1 MRGCPLLF
9 VALAGCGFSAGNAGS
24 GDVGIDAA
32 SAIDAIPAEDPDA
45 SLPPAQDDDGDGVLN
60 GVDNC
65 PTAVNADQRDHDAD
79 GKGDVCDHCPH
90 LPVADTDT
98 DGDGIGDACDPRPTM
113 AGDVRRLWEGFYDA
127 SSITG
132 WSGVGT
138 WSVANGKLRQTST
151 SANQTG
157 WGPPI
162 AVAKAF
168 VMTTFT
174 VDALSGAS
182 SNPQIGVATGVGG
195 NAQRYSCALQKS
207 QSLNVHAESTWIEAG
222 NNVQNHASDTAWS
235 PGTFAA
241 GSTATVISRL
251 NGGFQ
256 CRIVQGATDKTRG
269 EANGPIAGQVYL
281 GTENATASFDYLFIV
296 EEP

>member
-1 MRGCPLLF
+1 MGCRSLLL
-9 VALAGCGFSAGNAGS
+9 VALAGCGFSAGTGNN
-24 GDVGIDAA
+24 GDGGVDAA
-32 SAIDAIPAEDPDA
+32 VIDAIPAEDPDA
-45 SLPPAQDDDGDGVLN
+45 SLPPTQDDDGDGVLN

-65 PTAVNADQRDHDAD
+65 PTVANADQRDHDVD
-79 GKGDVCDHCPH
+79 TKGDVCDRCPH
-90 LPVADTDT
+90 LAVTDTDT
-98 DGDGIGDACDPRPTM
+98 DGDGIGDACDPRPNM
-113 AGDVRRLWEGFYDA
+113 GGDVRRLWEGFYDA

-132 WSGVGT
+132 WGGSGT
-138 WSVANGKLRQTST
+138 WSVANGKVRQTST
-151 SANQTG
+151 SANQAG

-182 SNPQIGVATGVGG
+182 SNPKIGVASGVSGG
-195 NAQRYSCALQKS
+195 LQRYSCTLEKS
-207 QSLNVHAESTWIEAG
+207 QSLNVHTETTWVESS
-222 NNVQNHASDTAWS
+222 NVQQQSGNTAWS

-241 GSTATVISRL
+241 GSMATVTSRL

-256 CRIVQGATDKTRG
+256 CRIVQGTTDKTRS
-269 EANGPIAGQVYL
+269 EANGPPAGQVYL

-296 EEP
+296 DEP